1 VAGPDGLAA
10 PRNTGVAW
18 RFGTVQSGAVDSQSI
33 NQSGCGFK
41 VFIVPQDQDE
51 STGYNNIVGAM
62 RITYRIGQNPAWHG
76 LGLVR
81 VSNAPCG
88 EAPAEVGVP
97 PQPAPSRSRRYSNI
111 IPALASILPST
122 GSADLRCPRPKWRHS
137 MSRKALA
144 ARTGDTSRIMFRQ
157 PVQHVTVWQ
166 SSKPSGVKYGARS
179 STVVPVVLS
188 FSVKCQCQCQCLYP
202 LFKPTLS
209 HIS

>member
-1 VAGPDGLAA
+1 VAGWSWGGLRRCGNAGLVSGLGTLSRETKTRRALFSRRASRHQIWRWRWRWMSRCGLAA

-18 RFGTVQSGAVDSQSI
+18 RFGIVQSGAVDSQSI

-88 EAPAEVGVP
+88 EAPAEV
-97 PQPAPSRSRRYSNI
+97 AATTCAFTE
-111 IPALASILPST
+111 PALFEHHPHSGFHSTLHRMRRSPLPS
-122 GSADLRCPRPKWRHS
+122 
-137 MSRKALA
+137 
-144 ARTGDTSRIMFRQ
+144 
-157 PVQHVTVWQ
+157 
-166 SSKPSGVKYGARS
+166 SKMEA
-179 STVVPVVLS
+179 
-188 FSVKCQCQCQCLYP
+188 
-202 LFKPTLS
+202 
-209 HIS
+209 